1 MAKSKSSPSPRWEG
15 YESPIIQVVE
25 IHPEGVLCQ
34 SGQFEQWNEETL
46 DW

>member
-1 MAKSKSSPSPRWEG
+1 MKKPNCNPSPKWGG

-25 IHPEGVLCQ
+25 IQSESVLCQ

-46 DW
+46 EW